1 MGYRL
6 SVEKVGD
13 NTPKYYGT
21 KLYGYV
27 DDETELKSYQW
38 LIKEGFLN
46 ESEEYVWEYCCDN
59 PILMRVESF
68 RDFVILYNEDLNKF
82 LKPEMED
89 SFIKDEDIQQFLKLD
104 DWELIVIS
112 WF

>member
-13 NTPKYYGT
+13 RYPCYYGT

-27 DDETELKSYQW
+27 NDETELKSYQW
-38 LIKEGFLN
+38 LVKEGFLKAD
-46 ESEEYVWEYCCDN
+46 EIYVWDYCCEN
-59 PILMRVESF
+59 PILMRVE
-68 RDFVILYNEDLNKF
+68 DFKIFAKLYNEDLNKILPNF
-82 LKPEMED
+82 KKD
-89 SFIKDEDIQQFLKLD
+89 YFIKDEDIQQFLALD
-104 DWELIVIS
+104 NWELIVIS